1 VSKPRTTASGVT
13 SRVATPRRYRWVGVD
28 IDRFLMANEATWQRL
43 DALTRKAGRRAGR
56 LPAQELDELVSLYQR
71 AGTHL
76 SYARTAFAD
85 PGLEGRLSRLVAAA
99 GGVVYGSRPR
109 TLRGIGRFFTRTF
122 PAALWHVRPFL
133 FAATLLM
140 FVPAAVVAAHLSSDR
155 AALDAVA
162 SPAERPAFVKAGTEY
177 YSAQPSA
184 QFASQVFTN
193 NVRVALLAFSVGIVA
208 CVFSALVLVAN
219 GISLGQFVAVF
230 VDAGKGT
237 ELFGLLVPH
246 GVIELSAVVVAGAA
260 GLRLGWTILDPGDR
274 RRGPALA
281 EEGRRAVALV
291 MGAAAMLLVAGII
304 EGFVTG
310 SALPTAIRIGLGS
323 AVGIA
328 FWFYAWGF
336 GRRAA
341 AEGRTGAIGEA
352 DAAWSSS
359 SR

>member
-1 VSKPRTTASGVT
+1 M
-13 SRVATPRRYRWVGVD
+13 D
-28 IDRFLMANEATWQRL
+28 IDRFLLANEVTWQRL
-43 DALTRKAGRRAGR
+43 ATLTSKAGRSAGR
-56 LPAQELDELVSLYQR
+56 LPADELDELVSLYQR
-71 AGTHL
+71 TGTHL
-76 SYARTAFAD
+76 SYARTAFGD
-85 PGLEGRLSRLVAAA
+85 PGLESRLSRLVAAA

-109 TLRGIGRFFTRTF
+109 TLRGVGRFFTRTF

-133 FAATLLM
+133 AAATLLM
-140 FVPAAVVAAHLSSDR
+140 LVPAAVVAVHLTRNR
-155 AALDAVA
+155 AALDALA
-162 SPAERPAFVKAGTEY
+162 SPAERAAFVRAGTEY

-193 NVRVALLAFSVGIVA
+193 NVRVAVLAFSAGIAV
-208 CVFSALVLVAN
+208 CLFSALVLVQNGAN
-219 GISLGQFVAVF
+219 VGQFVAVF
-230 VDAGKGT
+230 VAAGKGT

-260 GLRLGWTILDPGDR
+260 GLRLGWTVIDPGDR

-310 SALPTAIRIGLGS
+310 SALATSIRIGLGL
-323 AVGIA
+323 AVGLA
-328 FWFYAWGF
+328 FWFYAWAF

-352 DAAWSSS
+352 DAGWT
-359 SR
+359 RPH

>member
-1 VSKPRTTASGVT
+1 M
-13 SRVATPRRYRWVGVD
+13 D
-28 IDRFLMANEATWQRL
+28 IDRFLLANEATWTRL
-43 DALTRKAGRRAGR
+43 AELTRKAGRSAGR
-56 LPAQELDELVSLYQR
+56 LPAAELDELVSLYQR

-76 SYARTAFAD
+76 SYARTAFGD
-85 PGLEGRLSRLVAAA
+85 PGLESRLSRLVAAA

-133 FAATLLM
+133 LAATLLM
-140 FVPAAVVAAHLSSDR
+140 FVPAAVIAVHLSTNA

-162 SPAERPAFVKAGTEY
+162 SEAERAAFVQAGTDY

-193 NVRVALLAFSVGIVA
+193 NVRVAVLAFGAGIAMCLV
-208 CVFSALVLVAN
+208 SAFILAAN
-219 GISLGQFVAVF
+219 GASVGQFVAVF
-230 VDAGKGT
+230 VAAGRGG

-246 GVIELSAVVVAGAA
+246 GFIELSAVVVAGGS
-260 GLRLGWTILDPGDR
+260 GLRLGWTIIDPGDR
-274 RRGPALA
+274 RRGAALA
-281 EEGRRAVALV
+281 DEGRRAVALV

-310 SALPTAIRIGLGS
+310 SALPTAVRIALGT
-323 AVGIA
+323 AVGGA
-328 FWFYAWGF
+328 FWFYAWAL

-352 DAAWSSS
+352 DPAWT
-359 SR
+359 RPRTT

>member
-1 VSKPRTTASGVT
+1 M
-13 SRVATPRRYRWVGVD
+13 D
-28 IDRFLMANEATWQRL
+28 IDRFLLANEATWRRL
-43 DALTRKAGRRAGR
+43 DVLTRKASRSASR
-56 LPAQELDELVSLYQR
+56 LPASELDELVSLYQR

-85 PGLEGRLSRLVAAA
+85 PGLTSRLSRLVAAA
-99 GGVVYGSRPR
+99 GGVIYGSRPR
-109 TLRGIGRFFTRTF
+109 TLRGLARFFSRTF

-133 FAATLLM
+133 AAATVLT
-140 FVPAAVVAAHLSSDR
+140 FVPAAVVAVHLTSDR
-155 AALDAVA
+155 AALEAVS
-162 SPAERPAFVKAGTEY
+162 SPAERAAFLRAGTDY

-193 NVRVALLAFSVGIVA
+193 NARVAVLAFSVGIALGLVT
-208 CVFSALVLVAN
+208 ALVLVVN
-219 GISLGQFVAVF
+219 GTNLGQFVAVF

-237 ELFGLLVPH
+237 ELFGLLIPH

-260 GLRLGWTILDPGDR
+260 GLRLGWTIIDPGDR

-281 EEGRRAVALV
+281 EEGKRAVALV
-291 MGAAAMLLVAGII
+291 MGTAAMLLVAGLI

-310 SALPTAIRIGLGS
+310 SALPTPIRIGLGM
-323 AVGIA
+323 AVGA
-328 FWFYAWGF
+328 SFWFYAWAF

-352 DAAWSSS
+352 DAGWVREHAAHAP
-359 SR
+359 